1 VRAER
6 SRIMTAEALE
16 YARVANP
23 QVRVLTIPDAHHHVI
38 LEKPDAVARVIE
50 DFAASL
56 F

>member
-1 VRAER
+1 
-6 SRIMTAEALE
+6 MTTEALE
-16 YARVANP
+16 SARVANP
-23 QVRVLTIPDAHHHVI
+23 QVRVLTIPEAHHHVI